1 MMRSGSIF
9 DEFRGVS
16 SGGETLCQVLDI
28 TSQTIND
35 FRKRNKDAKM
45 SSFSSDFQTLIKH

>member
-28 TSQTIND
+28 TSQT
-35 FRKRNKDAKM
+35 KM
-45 SSFSSDFQTLIKH
+45 ILEREIRTQK

>member
-16 SGGETLCQVLDI
+16 SGGQTLCQVLDI
-28 TSQTIND
+28 TSQP
-35 FRKRNKDAKM
+35 K
-45 SSFSSDFQTLIKH
+45 